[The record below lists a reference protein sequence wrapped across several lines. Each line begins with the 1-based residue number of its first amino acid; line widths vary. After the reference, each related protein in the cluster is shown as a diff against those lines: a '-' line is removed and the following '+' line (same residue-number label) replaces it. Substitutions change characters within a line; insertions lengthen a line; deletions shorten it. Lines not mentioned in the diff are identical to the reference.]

1 MIPEIPW
8 IAFVAALALLLGL
21 FFTLK
26 SFKMPSSFEENR
38 KKREDLRR
46 KLAKSQTNI
55 PPKGK
60 DAP

>member
-8 IAFVAALALLLGL
+8 IAFVAALAVLLGL

-26 SFKMPSSFEENR
+26 SLKMPSSFEENR
-38 KKREDLRR
+38 KKREELRR
-46 KLAKSQTNI
+46 KLAKSQPKV
-55 PPKGK
+55 PPKSK

>member
-38 KKREDLRR
+38 KKREALRR
-46 KLAKSQTNI
+46 KLAKSQAIAT
-55 PPKGK
+55 PPKK
-60 DAP
+60 DTP